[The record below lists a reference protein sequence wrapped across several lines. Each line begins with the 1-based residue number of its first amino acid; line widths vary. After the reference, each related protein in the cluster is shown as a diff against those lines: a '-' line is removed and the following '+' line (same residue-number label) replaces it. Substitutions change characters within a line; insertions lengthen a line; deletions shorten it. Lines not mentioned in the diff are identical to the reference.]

1 MILARVATKVA
12 AAAGAAET
20 AQLPGGPPHMLDIS
34 MALCHAATC
43 QVCAAAALQARF
55 AGKAVIIG
63 LPVPMDS
70 LLPLGRRPT

>member
-1 MILARVATKVA
+1 MPALLLKWL
-12 AAAGAAET
+12 
-20 AQLPGGPPHMLDIS
+20 QLPAPQRQRNFLGDPRMLDIS